1 MGSGRSNVEV
11 VGRVYAL
18 VADYLN
24 GRADGIEEEI
34 SSVLSQ
40 ELVLTPSSAL
50 SSGSIGPYRGLDGFM
65 EWLDAVR
72 EQWASFEMQADEYI
86 EAHPDAVVMLG
97 RNVASR
103 PGEQG
108 YAVAVGHVWRF
119 RDGLVTAIT
128 AFESQAKAL
137 EEVGLGPEELARGR
151 PREP

>member
-1 MGSGRSNVEV
+1 MDSGRSNVEV
-11 VGRVYAL
+11 VRRVYAL
-18 VADYLN
+18 VADYLG
-24 GRADGIEEEI
+24 GRGDGIEQAI
-34 SSVLSQ
+34 PSLRSP

-65 EWLDAVR
+65 QWLNGVR
-72 EQWASFEMQADEYI
+72 EQWASFEMQADDYVESR
-86 EAHPDAVVMLG
+86 PDAVVMLG

-128 AFESQAKAL
+128 AFESQARAL
-137 EEVGLGPEELARGR
+137 EEVGFDRDELASRRAGQA
-151 PREP
+151 